1 LQDPPGGLDLD
12 VVLVGEQCGEAFA
25 LPVGEQVGAGVQGP
39 PGPVPRVAREPAVA
53 VELELD
59 PAPAAVQ
66 SIPSEADDVER
77 VHHGHRLGERFAG
90 GGLEPGEPVHR
101 NDLDGVAPRL
111 WPVGEPGLER
121 GLGPSFDHV
130 QQAGGAG
137 AVADRGEVDDDGDVL
152 AALAGV
158 PPTCSSTP
166 TTATPSNRAG
176 SAIRTR
182 FPSARTASLAV
193 FHATPSASATRATV
207 RCWTT
212 RPVKAH
218 ANPARET
225 FARAS
230 AALLVSWRHT

>member
-39 PGPVPRVAREPAVA
+39 PGPVQRVAREPAVA

-158 PPTCSSTP
+158 PPV
-166 TTATPSNRAG
+166 G
-176 SAIRTR
+176 SARGAVPGLLGVR
-182 FPSARTASLAV
+182 FPGPPAEPGVRFSP
-193 FHATPSASATRATV
+193 HRALHE
-207 RCWTT
+207 W
-212 RPVKAH
+212 
-218 ANPARET
+218 
-225 FARAS
+225 
-230 AALLVSWRHT
+230 LLFSQWWLSVSMGSGSGSRGSGTG